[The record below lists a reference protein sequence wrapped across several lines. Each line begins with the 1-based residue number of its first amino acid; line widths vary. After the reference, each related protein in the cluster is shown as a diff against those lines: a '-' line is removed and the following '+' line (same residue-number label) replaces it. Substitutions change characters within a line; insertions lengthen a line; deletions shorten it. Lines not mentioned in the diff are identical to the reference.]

1 MFVAVMG
8 LSIAA
13 TVWFLLGDFG
23 PFTKIAV
30 VLLTGLALCLQW
42 IPGLAGQVHFLVPL
56 LMQIFVCI
64 WWSFARVLE

>member
-1 MFVAVMG
+1 MG

-23 PFTKIAV
+23 LFTKITV
-30 VLLTGLALCLQW
+30 VLLTGFSLCHQW
-42 IPGLAGQVHFLVPL
+42 IPGVAGQVHFLVPL
-56 LMQIFVCI
+56 FMQLCVCI